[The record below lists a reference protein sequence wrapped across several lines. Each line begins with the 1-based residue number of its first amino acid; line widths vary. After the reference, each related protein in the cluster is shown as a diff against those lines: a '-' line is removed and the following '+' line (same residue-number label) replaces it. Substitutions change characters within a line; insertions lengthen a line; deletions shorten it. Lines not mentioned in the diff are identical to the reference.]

1 MEYLLCVGSWQ
12 FELHQLCSSLY
23 IKWSLDAKYAML
35 AAAVA
40 MLLLTFSFHFVF

>member
-1 MEYLLCVGSWQ
+1 MV
-12 FELHQLCSSLY
+12 
-23 IKWSLDAKYAML
+23 KPSLDAKYAML